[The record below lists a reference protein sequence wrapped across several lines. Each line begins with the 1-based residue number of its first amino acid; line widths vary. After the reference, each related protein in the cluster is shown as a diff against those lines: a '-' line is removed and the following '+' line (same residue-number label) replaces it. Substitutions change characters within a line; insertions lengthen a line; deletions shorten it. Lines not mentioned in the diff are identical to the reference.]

1 MNKKSINILTIFGIP
16 IGLDPSWFLV
26 FALVTLVLALGYFPV
41 EFKQWSK
48 FAYWSVAAATSLLFF
63 ASVILHE
70 LGHSIAA
77 QKYKLVVKSI
87 TLYVFGGSSVIT
99 SEASNPLSE
108 FVIAIIG
115 PLTSLALAAIFYG
128 LEHLF
133 ISIPTVY
140 ATFKYLALINA
151 ILAVFNLIPGFPLDG
166 GRVFRA
172 IIWGITRNL
181 RRATEIASLLGYG
194 ISFVFI
200 LLGVWR
206 FLRGDWI
213 NGLWISFTGWFLEYA
228 VVGELQHQRTH
239 HILSGHT
246 VDQVMNRECVT
257 AGSDLTIQE
266 LVDHYFIDKG
276 MRCVVIIHQDKPAGF
291 ITLHNIRQ
299 IARDRW
305 SVTKA
310 AEVMTPMEKV
320 INTHP
325 KAELANALEQMGA
338 DGVNQMPVIENGHIE
353 GMLSR
358 EDITSYLHMLQ
369 KLED

>member
-1 MNKKSINILTIFGIP
+1 MNKKSIHIITIFGIP
-16 IGLDPSWFLV
+16 IGFDPSWLLV
-26 FALVTLVLALGYFPV
+26 FALVTLTLAMGYFPK

-48 FAYWSVAAATSLLFF
+48 FAYWSVAAAVSLLFF

-87 TLYVFGGSSVIT
+87 TLYIFGGSSVIA

-108 FVIAIIG
+108 FVISIIG
-115 PLTSLALAAIFYG
+115 PLTSLALAAVFYA
-128 LEHLF
+128 LQQLF
-133 ISIPTVY
+133 TGIPTVY

-151 ILAVFNLIPGFPLDG
+151 ILAVFNFIPGFPLDG
-166 GRVFRA
+166 GRALRA
-172 IIWGITRNL
+172 IIWRITRNL
-181 RRATEIASLLGYG
+181 KRATEIASLVGYG

-200 LLGVWR
+200 ILGVWR
-206 FLRGDWI
+206 FFQGDWQ
-213 NGLWISFTGWFLEYA
+213 NGLWISFTGWFLESA

-239 HILSGHT
+239 HLLSGHT

-266 LVDHYFIDKG
+266 LVDGYFIDKG

-299 IARDRW
+299 IPRDRW
-305 SVTKA
+305 SITQA
-310 AEVMTPMEKV
+310 AEIMTPMEKV
-320 INTHP
+320 ILIHP
-325 KAELANALEQMGA
+325 KAELAKALEQMGV
-338 DGVNQMPVIENGHIE
+338 DGVNQMPVIEDGHIE

>member
-1 MNKKSINILTIFGIP
+1 MNKKSVRIITIFDIP
-16 IGLDPSWFLV
+16 IRLDPSWFLV
-26 FALVTLVLALGYFPV
+26 FSLVTLALALGYFPE

-48 FAYWSVAAATSLLFF
+48 LAYWSVAAAVSLLFF

-87 TLYVFGGSSVIT
+87 TLYVFGGSSVIA

-108 FVIAIIG
+108 FIIAIIG
-115 PLTSLALAAIFYG
+115 PLTSLALAAFFYG
-128 LEHLF
+128 LQQLF
-133 ISIPTVY
+133 TGIPMLYV
-140 ATFKYLALINA
+140 TFKYLALINA
-151 ILAVFNLIPGFPLDG
+151 ILAVFNFIPGFPLDG

-172 IIWGITRNL
+172 IVWAITRNL
-181 RRATEIASLLGYG
+181 KRATEIASLLGYG
-194 ISFVFI
+194 ISFIFI
-200 LLGVWR
+200 ILGVWR
-206 FLRGDWI
+206 FFQGDWK
-213 NGLWISFTGWFLEYA
+213 NGLWISFTGWFLESA

-239 HILSGHT
+239 HLLSGHT

-266 LVDHYFIDKG
+266 LVDCYFIEQGK
-276 MRCVVIIHQDKPAGF
+276 RCLVITNQDKPAGF
-291 ITLHNIRQ
+291 ITLHNVRQ
-299 IARDRW
+299 VPRDRW
-305 SVTKA
+305 STTKA
-310 AEVMTPMEKV
+310 AEVMTPMDKV
-320 INTHP
+320 ILIQP

-338 DGVNQMPVIENGHIE
+338 DGVNQMPVLKDGHIE

>member
-1 MNKKSINILTIFGIP
+1 MNKKSVHIVTIFGIP

-26 FALVTLVLALGYFPV
+26 FALVTLTLAFGYFPV

-48 FAYWSVAAATSLLFF
+48 FAYWSVAAATSVLFF

-87 TLYVFGGSSVIT
+87 TLYVFGGSSVIA

-115 PLTSLALAAIFYG
+115 PLTSLALAAVFYG
-128 LEHLF
+128 LEQLF
-133 ISIPTVY
+133 SGITTVY

-151 ILAVFNLIPGFPLDG
+151 ILAVFNLIPGYPLDG

-172 IIWGITRNL
+172 IVWGITRNL
-181 RRATEIASLLGYG
+181 KRATEIASLLGYG
-194 ISFVFI
+194 ISFMFI
-200 LLGVWR
+200 IIGFWR
-206 FLRGDWI
+206 FFQGDWK
-213 NGLWISFTGWFLEYA
+213 NGLWISFTGWFLESA
-228 VVGELQHQRTH
+228 VVAELQHQRTH
-239 HILSGHT
+239 YLLSGHT

-266 LVDHYFIDKG
+266 LVDCYFIEKG
-276 MRCVVIIHQDKPAGF
+276 KRCVVITHQDKPAGF
-291 ITLHNIRQ
+291 ITLHNIHQVPRE
-299 IARDRW
+299 RW

-310 AEVMTPMEKV
+310 AAVMTPLNKV
-320 INTHP
+320 ILIRP
-325 KAELANALEQMGA
+325 KAELAKALEQMGA
-338 DGVNQMPVIENGHIE
+338 DGVNQMPVIEDNHIV

-358 EDITSYLHMLQ
+358 EDITSYLHTL
-369 KLED
+369 KTLED